1 MPLYEKRDS
10 ILIFRNSQKMK
21 LTTGLARTGALF
33 AIVGALALSGCS
45 STGSSSNAGVAG
57 KAADPVQK
65 SSRIIDL
72 NIKAQATRT
81 GEVYLMR
88 GLADIFSRGM
98 DVMAAK
104 LNRAGVFAVS
114 DSYVNWQEM
123 ADDIIAR
130 NKRKQVS
137 YPVVIMGH
145 SLGAN
150 DASKMATYLGERGVK
165 VSYVVTFDPTETGY
179 VGKNVDKVVN
189 YYLPNGKNVVRK
201 GAGFTGRLENIS
213 MAGREEITHTT
224 IEKNVGLQGRAIGYI
239 MSITKKLPKKRS

>member
-1 MPLYEKRDS
+1 
-10 ILIFRNSQKMK
+10 
-21 LTTGLARTGALF
+21 
-33 AIVGALALSGCS
+33 
-45 STGSSSNAGVAG
+45 
-57 KAADPVQK
+57 
-65 SSRIIDL
+65 
-72 NIKAQATRT
+72 
-81 GEVYLMR
+81 
-88 GLADIFSRGM
+88 
-98 DVMAAK
+98 
-104 LNRAGVFAVS
+104 
-114 DSYVNWQEM
+114 
-123 ADDIIAR
+123 
-130 NKRKQVS
+130 

-224 IEKNVGLQGRAIGYI
+224 IEKNVGLQSRAIGYI